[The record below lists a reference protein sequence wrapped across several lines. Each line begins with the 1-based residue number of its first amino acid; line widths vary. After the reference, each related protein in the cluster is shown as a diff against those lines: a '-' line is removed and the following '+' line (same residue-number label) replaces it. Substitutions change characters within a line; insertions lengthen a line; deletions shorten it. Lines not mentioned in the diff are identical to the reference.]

1 MRNILYIS
9 VMLVLLLPCYGQH
22 VIKHKVFTPPTP
34 LGQWNLAGCTT
45 SGSGCTP
52 SSSTTAY
59 DQTGNG
65 YAGTWQGTDP
75 NPGGPT
81 YWYGAGLINQYA
93 GLFDGSTNGVFLGT
107 SAGLLAPFASQS
119 ISLSCWF
126 KANNVVGSTILIGQA
141 KSIGSGNS
149 SMYIYGAVGN
159 PIRAAAQNASST
171 TVTAISAA
179 NITYGTWHLV
189 VATYDGAHVILY
201 YDGNQVDSEVQTGN
215 LKSIASTY
223 QPSIGAGDNA
233 GTVAN
238 PFNGVIGP
246 CGVYSTVLTATQAQ
260 QMYQAA
266 W

>member
-1 MRNILYIS
+1 MRKILYIS

-107 SAGLLAPFASQS
+107 SAGLLAPFAGQS

-126 KANNVVGSTILIGQA
+126 KVNNVAGDFLLIGQA
-141 KSIGSGNS
+141 KNSGSSSI
-149 SMYIYGAVGN
+149 SMYIYGAYN
-159 PIRAAAQNASST
+159 TPIRAVTQNASST
-171 TVTAISAA
+171 VVTASSAA
-179 NITYGTWHLV
+179 NITSGIWHLA

-233 GTVAN
+233 GTVTN
-238 PFNGVIGP
+238 PFNGVLGP